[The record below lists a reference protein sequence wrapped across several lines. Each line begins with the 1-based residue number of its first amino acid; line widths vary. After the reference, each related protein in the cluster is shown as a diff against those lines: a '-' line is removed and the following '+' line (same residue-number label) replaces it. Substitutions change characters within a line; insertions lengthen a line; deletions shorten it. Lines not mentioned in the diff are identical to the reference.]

1 MVGNAPRISSKVDVW
16 SVGVIFYQMLYG
28 KRPFGEGQTQEQ
40 LLHRSTMLKA
50 TTVEFDAK
58 PKVSAEAKS
67 FIQKCL
73 THKMSERP
81 DVLELCRHP
90 YLRQKK

>member
-67 FIQKCL
+67 FIQRCL
-73 THKMSERP
+73 THKQSDRP